1 MINYT
6 IFVGLDVHKDSITV
20 AMARSGK
27 QDVESIG
34 IINNDS
40 ASVVK
45 MVKRLEEKG
54 GKLSFCYEAGP
65 CGYGLYRQ
73 ITSLGHSCMV
83 AASSLVPQRPGDQVK
98 NDRRDAR
105 KLARHLRNGD
115 LTPVWVPDEDN
126 ETLRDLSRA
135 RQSAKEDLHRNR
147 QKLLKYLLR
156 QGIRSP
162 QGMRNWGSK
171 YWQWLKSLKLDNPIQ
186 QMILS
191 EHIYAIEECDSRV
204 SRFEK
209 EIDAQSQGGPHQKT
223 MAALQGLKGIA
234 LITSTTILSEVGDL
248 TRFKNPR
255 QLMAYAGL
263 VPSESSSGNSIK
275 RGSITKTGNSHL
287 RKVIVEAAWHYRH
300 RPTLSIGLKKRQEE
314 LPEEIKQISW
324 KAQHRLNL
332 KFRRMVAT
340 GKPSQKAVVGV
351 ARELL
356 GFIWAV
362 GQAVGMETE
371 LLKAV

>member
-20 AMARSGK
+20 AMARAGK

-34 IINNDS
+34 FINNDS

-54 GKLSFCYEAGP
+54 GELSFCYEAGP

-73 ITSLGHSCMV
+73 ITSMGHSCMV
-83 AASSLVPQRPGDQVK
+83 AASSLVPQRPGDKVK

-115 LTPVWVPDEDN
+115 LSPVWVPDEDN

-147 QKLLKYLLR
+147 QKLLKFLLR
-156 QGIRSP
+156 LGIRSP
-162 QGMRNWGSK
+162 QGIRNWGSK
-171 YWQWLKSLKLDNPIQ
+171 HGQWLKALKLDNSIQ

-209 EIDAQSQGGPHQKT
+209 EIEAQSQDGPHQKT
-223 MAALQGLKGIA
+223 MAALQGLKGVA
-234 LITSTTILSEVGDL
+234 LITSATIISEVGDL

-275 RGSITKTGNSHL
+275 RGSITKSGNSHL

-300 RPTLSIGLKKRQEE
+300 RPTLGTGLKKRQEE

-332 KFRRMVAT
+332 KFRRMTAT

-356 GFIWAV
+356 GFIWAI
-362 GQAVGMETE
+362 GQAVGIENE
-371 LLKAV
+371 FLKAV